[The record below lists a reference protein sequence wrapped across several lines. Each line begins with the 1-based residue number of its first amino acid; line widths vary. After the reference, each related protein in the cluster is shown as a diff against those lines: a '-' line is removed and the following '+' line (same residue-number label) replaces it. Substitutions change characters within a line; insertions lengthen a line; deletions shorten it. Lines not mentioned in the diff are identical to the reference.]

1 MDKIDTLQI
10 HNFKFFDQQEPIKLG
25 GKHLLLYGENGS
37 GKSSIYWA
45 LYTLFEASQKQSEKI
60 KKYFKKEAES
70 PETLL
75 NIYAEPIT
83 ESDGTEH
90 FNSFIKVITDS
101 VPPKTFEISL
111 LDTTINTKADAKQIN
126 QASDFLNYKVL
137 YKFQDFWNGEPIDL
151 ANIFIGYIL
160 PYVTFSEYEL
170 WRDGILQKRTNAYEI
185 WKEIQKGPGKTLNA
199 NGKKIQF
206 YKHSEENRQFE
217 RFCAHFEDEMQ
228 SLIDFIN
235 ANAPEI
241 LKKLGYDIDF
251 HLAYTQHT
259 HKKAD
264 VNYDCSPFKIELKIT
279 NYLGKT
285 VNIHRPQS
293 FLNEAKMTAIA
304 IAIRLAVLR
313 KRINTEVPDLL
324 KFIVLDDVMISLD
337 MNNRDKLIDFLLDET
352 NGFTKDYQ
360 LFFLTHDKNLF
371 DFLANKIKHWDRID
385 NWVYKEMYT
394 GTDTIN
400 KKEHPIIIT
409 SELDFYTKAKKYF
422 EAKDYTASSI
432 YIRKELEKIVNQRLP
447 PVLKEKIDGN
457 YLSLESL
464 WTNLCKRYEALKN
477 PINDEIKK
485 LFKESKLLVLNPQA
499 HFQEIS
505 LPIYKIEI
513 ENALNLINEINTKYP
528 IPIYTILLNKG
539 MKLKFQHPKEDY
551 SFEFEL
557 LSDFYIDGLN
567 GTKVIE
573 IPKCKILIWQF
584 ENKPFWDFDKKIQV
598 TLSKPIE
605 QKLNQIRDRHIENI
619 AVPLNIT
626 NDMFIENISIEN
638 SIWTL
643 KEVLDKSNVTF

>member
-217 RFCAHFEDEMQ
+217 RFCAHFENEMQ
-228 SLIDFIN
+228 SLMDFIN
-235 ANAPEI
+235 ANATEI

-360 LFFLTHDKNLF
+360 LLFLTHDRGLFNFLKDKIRNVGLKNEF
-371 DFLANKIKHWDRID
+371 I
-385 NWVYKEMYT
+385 YKEMYVNSIS
-394 GTDTIN
+394 GMEKPEIYDHPN
-400 KKEHPIIIT
+400 KLKKAEYFLHIHDYPACGIYLRT
-409 SELDFYTKAKKYF
+409 SCEEILDRLYPDPLKYAIQTNNEGLYESKFQNLNDKISHLEYFCKIENLDFEIF
-422 EAKDYTASSI
+422 KDLKTYKSVVLNSLAHNDISSPI
-432 YIRKELEKIVNQRLP
+432 YKVELEK
-447 PVLKEKIDGN
+447 VLKVLTELDKIKRDIIIKPSGKNFKIIFTKTDGTL
-457 YLSLESL
+457 Y
-464 WTNLCKRYEALKN
+464 K
-477 PINDEIKK
+477 IGIEIKDA
-485 LFKESKLLVLNPQA
+485 LKLLVRPDGNKTISNFCKTDLNYINDNGSET
-499 HFQEIS
+499 HN
-505 LPIYKIEI
+505 LNIE
-513 ENALNLINEINTKYP
+513 
-528 IPIYTILLNKG
+528 
-539 MKLKFQHPKEDY
+539 KE
-551 SFEFEL
+551 S
-557 LSDFYIDGLN
+557 I
-567 GTKVIE
+567 
-573 IPKCKILIWQF
+573 
-584 ENKPFWDFDKKIQV
+584 
-598 TLSKPIE
+598 
-605 QKLNQIRDRHIENI
+605 NQIVREKCTELGIPMID
-619 AVPLNIT
+619 VPANTFYRGTAKLEDI
-626 NDMFIENISIEN
+626 IN
-638 SIWTL
+638 SL
-643 KEVLDKSNVTF
+643 

>member
-45 LYTLFEASQKQSEKI
+45 LYTLFEASQKQNSEKI
-60 KKYFKKEAES
+60 KKYFKKETES

-83 ESDGTEH
+83 EADGIVH

-111 LDTTINTKADAKQIN
+111 LNTTINTNTDAKQIN

-170 WRDGILQKRTNAYEI
+170 WRDGSLQARTNAYEM

-199 NGKKIQF
+199 NGKEIQF

-217 RFCAHFEDEMQ
+217 RFCAHFENEMRD
-228 SLIDFIN
+228 LMDFIN
-235 ANAPEI
+235 ANATEI

-324 KFIVLDDVMISLD
+324 KFIVFDDVMISLD

-360 LFFLTHDKNLF
+360 LLFLTHDKGFFN
-371 DFLANKIKHWDRID
+371 FLKDKIRNVGLKNEFI
-385 NWVYKEMYT
+385 YKEMYVDSISGMEKPEIYDHPNKLKKAEYYLQIHDYPACGIYLRT
-394 GTDTIN
+394 QCEEILDRLYPDPLKYSIGNNNEGLYETNLQNLNDKISHLEYFCQIENIDYNSFKDLKTYKSVVLNSLAHNDIN
-400 KKEHPIIIT
+400 SPI
-409 SELDFYTKAKKYF
+409 YKV
-422 EAKDYTASSI
+422 
-432 YIRKELEKIVNQRLP
+432 ELEK
-447 PVLKEKIDGN
+447 VLKVLIELDKIKRDVIIKKAGKDFTIKFTKDDGN
-457 YLSLESL
+457 PY
-464 WTNLCKRYEALKN
+464 TIGIKIKDALKLLELPIGSKTISN
-477 PINDEIKK
+477 FCKTDLNYINDNGSEIHN
-485 LFKESKLLVLNPQA
+485 LNIEKES
-499 HFQEIS
+499 I
-505 LPIYKIEI
+505 
-513 ENALNLINEINTKYP
+513 
-528 IPIYTILLNKG
+528 
-539 MKLKFQHPKEDY
+539 
-551 SFEFEL
+551 
-557 LSDFYIDGLN
+557 
-567 GTKVIE
+567 
-573 IPKCKILIWQF
+573 
-584 ENKPFWDFDKKIQV
+584 
-598 TLSKPIE
+598 
-605 QKLNQIRDRHIENI
+605 NQIVREKCTELGIPMIDIPANTFYRGTDKLEDII
-619 AVPLNIT
+619 
-626 NDMFIENISIEN
+626 N
-638 SIWTL
+638 SL
-643 KEVLDKSNVTF
+643 

>member
-199 NGKKIQF
+199 NGKEIQF
-206 YKHSEENRQFE
+206 YKHSEENQQFE

-235 ANAPEI
+235 ANATEI

-251 HLAYTQHT
+251 YLAYTRHT

-264 VNYDCSPFKIELKIT
+264 VNYYCSPFKIELKIT

-285 VNIHRPQS
+285 VNINRPQS

-337 MNNRDKLIDFLLDET
+337 MNNRDKLIDFLLDDT

-360 LFFLTHDKNLF
+360 LLFLTHDRGLFNFLKDKIRNVGLKNEF
-371 DFLANKIKHWDRID
+371 I
-385 NWVYKEMYT
+385 YKEMYVNSIS
-394 GTDTIN
+394 GMEKPEIYDHPN
-400 KKEHPIIIT
+400 KLKKAEYFLHIHDYPACGIYLRT
-409 SELDFYTKAKKYF
+409 SCEEILDRLYPDPLKYAIQTNNEGLYESKFQNLNDKISHLEYFCKIENLDFEIF
-422 EAKDYTASSI
+422 KDLKTYKSVVLNSLAHNDISSPI
-432 YIRKELEKIVNQRLP
+432 YKVELEK
-447 PVLKEKIDGN
+447 VLKVLTELDKIKRDIIIKPSGKNFKIIFTKTDGTL
-457 YLSLESL
+457 Y
-464 WTNLCKRYEALKN
+464 K
-477 PINDEIKK
+477 IGIEIKDA
-485 LFKESKLLVLNPQA
+485 LKLLVRPDGNKTISNFCKTDLNYINDNGSET
-499 HFQEIS
+499 HN
-505 LPIYKIEI
+505 LNIE
-513 ENALNLINEINTKYP
+513 
-528 IPIYTILLNKG
+528 
-539 MKLKFQHPKEDY
+539 KE
-551 SFEFEL
+551 S
-557 LSDFYIDGLN
+557 I
-567 GTKVIE
+567 
-573 IPKCKILIWQF
+573 
-584 ENKPFWDFDKKIQV
+584 
-598 TLSKPIE
+598 
-605 QKLNQIRDRHIENI
+605 NQIVREKCTELGIPMIDIPANTFYRGTDKLEDII
-619 AVPLNIT
+619 
-626 NDMFIENISIEN
+626 N
-638 SIWTL
+638 SL
-643 KEVLDKSNVTF
+643 

>member
-199 NGKKIQF
+199 NGKEIQF

-235 ANAPEI
+235 ANATEI

-251 HLAYTQHT
+251 YLAYTRHT

-264 VNYDCSPFKIELKIT
+264 VNYYCSPFKIELKIT

-285 VNIHRPQS
+285 VNINRPQS

-337 MNNRDKLIDFLLDET
+337 MNNRDKLIDFLLDDT

-360 LFFLTHDKNLF
+360 LLFLTHDRGLFNFLKDKIRNVGLKNEF
-371 DFLANKIKHWDRID
+371 I
-385 NWVYKEMYT
+385 YKEMYVNSIS
-394 GTDTIN
+394 GMEKPEIYDHPN
-400 KKEHPIIIT
+400 KLKKAEYFLHIHDYPACGIYLRT
-409 SELDFYTKAKKYF
+409 SCEEILDRLYPDPLKYAIQTNNEGLYESKFQNLNDKISHLEYFCKIENLDFEIF
-422 EAKDYTASSI
+422 KDLKTYKSVVLNSLAHNDISSPI
-432 YIRKELEKIVNQRLP
+432 YKVELEK
-447 PVLKEKIDGN
+447 VLKVLTELDKIKRDIIIKPSGKNFKIIFTKTDGTL
-457 YLSLESL
+457 Y
-464 WTNLCKRYEALKN
+464 K
-477 PINDEIKK
+477 IGIEIKDA
-485 LFKESKLLVLNPQA
+485 LKLLVRPDGNKTISNFCKTDLNYINDNGSET
-499 HFQEIS
+499 HN
-505 LPIYKIEI
+505 LNIE
-513 ENALNLINEINTKYP
+513 
-528 IPIYTILLNKG
+528 
-539 MKLKFQHPKEDY
+539 KE
-551 SFEFEL
+551 S
-557 LSDFYIDGLN
+557 I
-567 GTKVIE
+567 
-573 IPKCKILIWQF
+573 
-584 ENKPFWDFDKKIQV
+584 
-598 TLSKPIE
+598 
-605 QKLNQIRDRHIENI
+605 NQIVREKCTELGIPMIDIPANTFYRGTDKLEDII
-619 AVPLNIT
+619 
-626 NDMFIENISIEN
+626 N
-638 SIWTL
+638 SL
-643 KEVLDKSNVTF
+643 

>member
-45 LYTLFEASQKQSEKI
+45 LYTLFEASQKKSEKI

-170 WRDGILQKRTNAYEI
+170 WRDGILQKRTNAYGI
-185 WKEIQKGPGKTLNA
+185 WKEIQEGPGKTLNA
-199 NGKKIQF
+199 NGKEIQF

-235 ANAPEI
+235 ANATEI

-264 VNYDCSPFKIELKIT
+264 VLYHCSPFKIELKIT

-360 LFFLTHDKNLF
+360 LLFLTHDRGLFNFLKDKIRNVGLKNEF
-371 DFLANKIKHWDRID
+371 I
-385 NWVYKEMYT
+385 YKEMYVNSIS
-394 GTDTIN
+394 GMEKPEIYDHPN
-400 KKEHPIIIT
+400 KLKKAEYFLHIHDYPACGIYLRT
-409 SELDFYTKAKKYF
+409 SCEEILDRLYPDPLKYAIQTNNEGLYESKFQNLNDKISHLEYFCKIENLDFEIF
-422 EAKDYTASSI
+422 KDLKTYKSVVLNSLAHNDISSPI
-432 YIRKELEKIVNQRLP
+432 YKVELEK
-447 PVLKEKIDGN
+447 VLKVLTELDKIKRDIIIKPSGKNFKIIFTKTDGTL
-457 YLSLESL
+457 Y
-464 WTNLCKRYEALKN
+464 K
-477 PINDEIKK
+477 IGIEIKDA
-485 LFKESKLLVLNPQA
+485 LKLLVRP
-499 HFQEIS
+499 
-505 LPIYKIEI
+505 
-513 ENALNLINEINTKYP
+513 
-528 IPIYTILLNKG
+528 
-539 MKLKFQHPKEDY
+539 D
-551 SFEFEL
+551 
-557 LSDFYIDGLN
+557 
-567 GTKVIE
+567 GTKTISNFCKTDLNYINDNGSETHNLNIE
-573 IPKCKILIWQF
+573 KESI
-584 ENKPFWDFDKKIQV
+584 
-598 TLSKPIE
+598 
-605 QKLNQIRDRHIENI
+605 NQIVREKCTELGIPMIDIPANTFYRGTDKLEDII
-619 AVPLNIT
+619 
-626 NDMFIENISIEN
+626 N
-638 SIWTL
+638 SL
-643 KEVLDKSNVTF
+643 

>member
-45 LYTLFEASQKQSEKI
+45 LYTLFEASQKQSVKI

-83 ESDGTEH
+83 EADGTEH

-101 VPPKTFEISL
+101 VPPKIFEISL

-170 WRDGILQKRTNAYEI
+170 WRDGSLQKRTNAYEM
-185 WKEIQKGPGKTLNA
+185 WEEIQKGPGTREND
-199 NGKKIQF
+199 NGKTIQV

-217 RFCAHFEDEMQ
+217 RFCVHFENEMRD
-228 SLIDFIN
+228 LMDFIN
-235 ANAPEI
+235 ANATEI

-251 HLAYTQHT
+251 NLAYIQHT

-360 LFFLTHDKNLF
+360 LLFLTHDRGLFNFLKDKIRNVGLKNEF
-371 DFLANKIKHWDRID
+371 I
-385 NWVYKEMYT
+385 YKEMYVNSIS
-394 GTDTIN
+394 GMEKPEIYDHPN
-400 KKEHPIIIT
+400 KLKKAEYFLHIHDYPACGIYLRT
-409 SELDFYTKAKKYF
+409 SCEEILDRLYPDPLKYAIQTNNEGLYESKFQNLNDKISHLEYFCKIENLDFEIF
-422 EAKDYTASSI
+422 KDLKTYKSVVLNSLAHNDISSPI
-432 YIRKELEKIVNQRLP
+432 YKVELEK
-447 PVLKEKIDGN
+447 VLNVLTELDKIKRDIIIKPSGKNFNIIFTKTDGTL
-457 YLSLESL
+457 Y
-464 WTNLCKRYEALKN
+464 K
-477 PINDEIKK
+477 IGIEIKDA
-485 LFKESKLLVLNPQA
+485 LKLLVRQ
-499 HFQEIS
+499 
-505 LPIYKIEI
+505 
-513 ENALNLINEINTKYP
+513 
-528 IPIYTILLNKG
+528 
-539 MKLKFQHPKEDY
+539 D
-551 SFEFEL
+551 
-557 LSDFYIDGLN
+557 
-567 GTKVIE
+567 GTKSISNFCKTDLNYINDNGSETHNLNIE
-573 IPKCKILIWQF
+573 KESI
-584 ENKPFWDFDKKIQV
+584 
-598 TLSKPIE
+598 
-605 QKLNQIRDRHIENI
+605 NQIVREKCTELGIPMIDIPANTFYRGTDKLEDII
-619 AVPLNIT
+619 
-626 NDMFIENISIEN
+626 N
-638 SIWTL
+638 SL
-643 KEVLDKSNVTF
+643 

>member
-45 LYTLFEASQKQSEKI
+45 LYTLFEASQKKSEKI

-83 ESDGTEH
+83 EADGTEH

-137 YKFQDFWNGEPIDL
+137 YKFQDFWNGEAIDL

-170 WRDGILQKRTNAYEI
+170 WRDGSLQKRTNAYGI
-185 WKEIQKGPGKTLNA
+185 WKEIQEGPGKTINA
-199 NGKKIQF
+199 NGKEIQF

-228 SLIDFIN
+228 SLMDFIN
-235 ANAPEI
+235 ANATEI

-324 KFIVLDDVMISLD
+324 KFIVFDDVMISLD
-337 MNNRDKLIDFLLDET
+337 MNNRDKLIDFLLDEN

-360 LFFLTHDKNLF
+360 LLFLTHDRNLF
-371 DFLANKIKHWDRID
+371 NFLRDKIRNVGLKDYFI
-385 NWVYKEMYT
+385 YKEMYVDFIS
-394 GTDTIN
+394 GIEKPVIYDYPN
-400 KKEHPIIIT
+400 KLKKAEYFLHIHDYPACGIYLRT
-409 SELDFYTKAKKYF
+409 SCEEILDRLYPDPLKYAIQTNNEGLYESKFQNLNDKISHLEYFCKIENLDFEIF
-422 EAKDYTASSI
+422 KDLKTYKSVVLNSLAHNDISSPI
-432 YIRKELEKIVNQRLP
+432 YKVELEK
-447 PVLKEKIDGN
+447 VLKVLTELDKIKRDIIIKPSGKNFKIIFTKTDGTL
-457 YLSLESL
+457 YQIGIEI
-464 WTNLCKRYEALKN
+464 RDALK
-477 PINDEIKK
+477 
-485 LFKESKLLVLNPQA
+485 LLLRP
-499 HFQEIS
+499 
-505 LPIYKIEI
+505 
-513 ENALNLINEINTKYP
+513 
-528 IPIYTILLNKG
+528 
-539 MKLKFQHPKEDY
+539 D
-551 SFEFEL
+551 
-557 LSDFYIDGLN
+557 
-567 GTKVIE
+567 GTKVISNFCKTNLNYINDNGVE
-573 IPKCKILIWQF
+573 THNLNIEKESITQIVEEKCVELGISMIDIPSNTF
-584 ENKPFWDFDKKIQV
+584 YRGV
-598 TLSKPIE
+598 
-605 QKLNQIRDRHIENI
+605 QKLKDIIN
-619 AVPLNIT
+619 L
-626 NDMFIENISIEN
+626 
-638 SIWTL
+638 L
-643 KEVLDKSNVTF
+643 

>member
-235 ANAPEI
+235 ANATEI

-251 HLAYTQHT
+251 YLAYTRHT

-264 VNYDCSPFKIELKIT
+264 VNYYCSPFKIELKIT

-285 VNIHRPQS
+285 VNINRPQS

-337 MNNRDKLIDFLLDET
+337 MNNRDKLIDFLLDDT

-360 LFFLTHDKNLF
+360 LLFLTHDRGLFNFLKDKIRNVGLKNEF
-371 DFLANKIKHWDRID
+371 I
-385 NWVYKEMYT
+385 YKEMYVNSIS
-394 GTDTIN
+394 GMEKPEIYDHPN
-400 KKEHPIIIT
+400 KLKKAEYFLHIHDYPACGIYLRT
-409 SELDFYTKAKKYF
+409 SCEEILDRLYPDPLKYAIQTNNEGLYESKFQNLNDKISHLEYFCKIENLDFEIF
-422 EAKDYTASSI
+422 KDLKTYKSVVLNSLAHNDISSPI
-432 YIRKELEKIVNQRLP
+432 YKVELEK
-447 PVLKEKIDGN
+447 VLKVLTELDKIKRDIIIKPSGKNFKIIFTKTDGTL
-457 YLSLESL
+457 Y
-464 WTNLCKRYEALKN
+464 K
-477 PINDEIKK
+477 IGIEIKDA
-485 LFKESKLLVLNPQA
+485 LKLLVRPDGNKTISNFCKTDLNYINDNGSET
-499 HFQEIS
+499 HN
-505 LPIYKIEI
+505 LNIE
-513 ENALNLINEINTKYP
+513 
-528 IPIYTILLNKG
+528 
-539 MKLKFQHPKEDY
+539 KE
-551 SFEFEL
+551 S
-557 LSDFYIDGLN
+557 I
-567 GTKVIE
+567 
-573 IPKCKILIWQF
+573 
-584 ENKPFWDFDKKIQV
+584 
-598 TLSKPIE
+598 
-605 QKLNQIRDRHIENI
+605 NQIVREKCTELGIPMIDIPANTFYRGTDKLEDII
-619 AVPLNIT
+619 
-626 NDMFIENISIEN
+626 N
-638 SIWTL
+638 SL
-643 KEVLDKSNVTF
+643 